1 MQNRNKGFT
10 LIELIVVVSI
20 LAVLVG
26 LLAPAYSK
34 YIERSRESVDLA
46 NVRSAY
52 DELMIE
58 AATEN
63 QTTTKV
69 VPLKQKIAGWQ
80 SMNTV
85 SIGGIS
91 HTNGEGDTEHWI
103 GDPVKGGVCEVSLTE
118 NGVLFNWKGGS
129 GNSTEKYFF
138 DINEDLDK
146 PLRESGVL
154 DKLINDKN
162 TYFEIDSRCPN
173 SSMLPSVLSNIKEE
187 SIMKNITL
195 VTHNPNIF
203 KGTVEE
209 NLRMAKPDVSKEEME
224 AVLQKVN
231 LLGFLQTQDGLQTKL
246 QEKAGNLS
254 GGQCQRLVIA
264 RALLKDAE
272 VYIFDEATSNI
283 DVESEELIMDV
294 IHELAKK
301 RTVLLISHRLANVV
315 KSDRIYFLKDGKIKE
330 SGKHEELM
338 QKNGAYRH
346 LYESQMALEN
356 YGKRDNR

>member
-63 QTTTKV
+63 QTTTKI

-91 HTNGEGDTEHWI
+91 HTNGDADTEHWI

-118 NGVLFNWKGGS
+118 NGVLFNWIDGS
-129 GNSTEKYFF
+129 GSSTKKYFF
-138 DINEDLDK
+138 DINENLDEPIQK
-146 PLRESGVL
+146 SGVL
-154 DKLINDKN
+154 DELIKANNK
-162 TYFEIDSRCPN
+162 YFEIDSNCPN
-173 SSMLPSVLSNIKEE
+173 SSMLPSVLSNIKEDSLLKNGTWAYLGSASNNSKRYLFWTSVNTDTVRANRTIPVIISTADNKFYVSETTTAVRNNKGE
-187 SIMKNITL
+187 SY
-195 VTHNPNIF
+195 VTIAKHLTDSDHQQLINA
-203 KGTVEE
+203 GT
-209 NLRMAKPDVSKEEME
+209 KYD
-224 AVLQKVN
+224 
-231 LLGFLQTQDGLQTKL
+231 T
-246 QEKAGNLS
+246 
-254 GGQCQRLVIA
+254 
-264 RALLKDAE
+264 LKDA
-272 VYIFDEATSNI
+272 YDAY
-283 DVESEELIMDV
+283 
-294 IHELAKK
+294 AKLVTEGK
-301 RTVLLISHRLANVV
+301 YQNYKDTLP
-315 KSDRIYFLKDGKIKE
+315 KS
-330 SGKHEELM
+330 
-338 QKNGAYRH
+338 
-346 LYESQMALEN
+346 
-356 YGKRDNR
+356 

>member
-20 LAVLVG
+20 LAILVG

-58 AATEN
+58 DATEN

-138 DINEDLDK
+138 DINENLDEPIQK
-146 PLRESGVL
+146 SGVL
-154 DKLINDKN
+154 DELIKANNK
-162 TYFEIDSRCPN
+162 YFEIDSNCPN
-173 SSMLPSVLSNIKEE
+173 SSMLPSVLSNIKED
-187 SIMKNITL
+187 SLLKNGTWAYLGSASNKSKRYLFWTSVNTATVGANQKIPVIMSTADGRFYVSETTTAVRNNNGYKY
-195 VTHNPNIF
+195 VTIAEHLTDSKHQQLIND
-203 KGTVEE
+203 GTKY
-209 NLRMAKPDVSKEEME
+209 N
-224 AVLQKVN
+224 
-231 LLGFLQTQDGLQTKL
+231 T
-246 QEKAGNLS
+246 
-254 GGQCQRLVIA
+254 
-264 RALLKDAE
+264 LKDA
-272 VYIFDEATSNI
+272 YDAY
-283 DVESEELIMDV
+283 
-294 IHELAKK
+294 AKLVTEGK
-301 RTVLLISHRLANVV
+301 YQNYKDTLP
-315 KSDRIYFLKDGKIKE
+315 KS
-330 SGKHEELM
+330 
-338 QKNGAYRH
+338 
-346 LYESQMALEN
+346 
-356 YGKRDNR
+356 

>member
-34 YIERSRESVDLA
+34 YIERRRESVDLA

-91 HTNGEGDTEHWI
+91 HTNGEADTEHWI

-129 GNSTEKYFF
+129 ENSTKKYFF
-138 DINEDLDK
+138 DINEDLDEPIRK
-146 PLRESGVL
+146 SGVL
-154 DKLINDKN
+154 EQLITDKN
-162 TYFEIDSRCPN
+162 YYFEIDSRCPN
-173 SSMLPSVLSNIKEE
+173 SSMLPSVLSNIKED
-187 SIMKNITL
+187 SLLKNGTWAYLGSASNKSKRYLFWTSVNTATVGANQKIPVIMSTADGRFYVSETTTAGRNNNGYKY
-195 VTHNPNIF
+195 VTIAEHLTDSKHQQLIND
-203 KGTVEE
+203 GT
-209 NLRMAKPDVSKEEME
+209 KYD
-224 AVLQKVN
+224 
-231 LLGFLQTQDGLQTKL
+231 T
-246 QEKAGNLS
+246 
-254 GGQCQRLVIA
+254 
-264 RALLKDAE
+264 LKDA
-272 VYIFDEATSNI
+272 YDAY
-283 DVESEELIMDV
+283 
-294 IHELAKK
+294 AKLVTEGK
-301 RTVLLISHRLANVV
+301 YQNYKDTLP
-315 KSDRIYFLKDGKIKE
+315 KS
-330 SGKHEELM
+330 
-338 QKNGAYRH
+338 
-346 LYESQMALEN
+346 
-356 YGKRDNR
+356 

>member
-58 AATEN
+58 ATTEN

-69 VPLKQKIAGWQ
+69 VPLKQKITGWQ

-129 GNSTEKYFF
+129 GNSTKKYFF
-138 DINEDLDK
+138 DINEDLDEPIRK
-146 PLRESGVL
+146 SGVL
-154 DKLINDKN
+154 EQLITDKN
-162 TYFEIDSRCPN
+162 YYFEIDSRCPN
-173 SSMLPSVLSNIKEE
+173 SSMLPSVLSNIKED
-187 SIMKNITL
+187 SLLKNGTWAYLGSASNKSKRYLFWTSVNTDTVGANRTIPVIISTADNRFYVSETTTAVRNNNGSKY
-195 VTHNPNIF
+195 VTIAKHLTDSDHQQLIND
-203 KGTVEE
+203 GTKY
-209 NLRMAKPDVSKEEME
+209 A
-224 AVLQKVN
+224 
-231 LLGFLQTQDGLQTKL
+231 T
-246 QEKAGNLS
+246 
-254 GGQCQRLVIA
+254 
-264 RALLKDAE
+264 LKDA
-272 VYIFDEATSNI
+272 YDAY
-283 DVESEELIMDV
+283 
-294 IHELAKK
+294 AKLVTEGK
-301 RTVLLISHRLANVV
+301 YQNYKDTLP
-315 KSDRIYFLKDGKIKE
+315 KS
-330 SGKHEELM
+330 
-338 QKNGAYRH
+338 
-346 LYESQMALEN
+346 
-356 YGKRDNR
+356 

>member
-26 LLAPAYSK
+26 LLAPAYTK

-58 AATEN
+58 EATEN

-91 HTNGEGDTEHWI
+91 HTNGEADTEHWI

-129 GNSTEKYFF
+129 ENSTKKYFF
-138 DINEDLDK
+138 DINEDLDEPIRK
-146 PLRESGVL
+146 SGVL
-154 DKLINDKN
+154 EQLITDKN
-162 TYFEIDSRCPN
+162 YYFEIDSRCPN
-173 SSMLPSVLSNIKEE
+173 SSMLPSVLSNIKED
-187 SIMKNITL
+187 SLLKNGTWAYLGSASNKSKRYLFWTSVNTATVGANQKIPVIMSTADGRFYVSETTTAVRNNNGYKY
-195 VTHNPNIF
+195 VTIAEHLTDSKHQQLIND
-203 KGTVEE
+203 GT
-209 NLRMAKPDVSKEEME
+209 KYD
-224 AVLQKVN
+224 
-231 LLGFLQTQDGLQTKL
+231 T
-246 QEKAGNLS
+246 
-254 GGQCQRLVIA
+254 
-264 RALLKDAE
+264 LKDA
-272 VYIFDEATSNI
+272 YDAY
-283 DVESEELIMDV
+283 
-294 IHELAKK
+294 AKLVTEGK
-301 RTVLLISHRLANVV
+301 YQNYKDMLP
-315 KSDRIYFLKDGKIKE
+315 KS
-330 SGKHEELM
+330 
-338 QKNGAYRH
+338 
-346 LYESQMALEN
+346 
-356 YGKRDNR
+356 

>member
-173 SSMLPSVLSNIKEE
+173 SSMLPSVLSNIKED
-187 SIMKNITL
+187 SLLKNGTWAYLGSASVPSKRYLFWTSVNTDTVGPNQKIPVIISTANGRFYVSETTTAVRNNNGSKY
-195 VTHNPNIF
+195 VTIAEHLTDAKHQQLINA
-203 KGTVEE
+203 GT
-209 NLRMAKPDVSKEEME
+209 KYD
-224 AVLQKVN
+224 
-231 LLGFLQTQDGLQTKL
+231 T
-246 QEKAGNLS
+246 
-254 GGQCQRLVIA
+254 
-264 RALLKDAE
+264 LKDA
-272 VYIFDEATSNI
+272 YDAY
-283 DVESEELIMDV
+283 
-294 IHELAKK
+294 AKLVTEGK
-301 RTVLLISHRLANVV
+301 YQNYKDTLP
-315 KSDRIYFLKDGKIKE
+315 KS
-330 SGKHEELM
+330 
-338 QKNGAYRH
+338 
-346 LYESQMALEN
+346 
-356 YGKRDNR
+356 

>member
-58 AATEN
+58 DATEN

-129 GNSTEKYFF
+129 GNSTKKYFF
-138 DINEDLDK
+138 DINEDLDEPIQK
-146 PLRESGVL
+146 SGVL
-154 DKLINDKN
+154 NKLITDQNP
-162 TYFEIDSRCPN
+162 YFEIDSRCPN
-173 SSMLPSVLSNIKEE
+173 SSMLPSVLSNIKED
-187 SIMKNITL
+187 SLLKNGTWAYLGSASNKSKRYLFWTSVNTATVGANQKIPVIMSTADGRFYVSETTTAVRNNNGYKY
-195 VTHNPNIF
+195 VTIAEHLTDSKHQQLIND
-203 KGTVEE
+203 GTKY
-209 NLRMAKPDVSKEEME
+209 N
-224 AVLQKVN
+224 
-231 LLGFLQTQDGLQTKL
+231 T
-246 QEKAGNLS
+246 
-254 GGQCQRLVIA
+254 
-264 RALLKDAE
+264 LKDA
-272 VYIFDEATSNI
+272 YDAY
-283 DVESEELIMDV
+283 
-294 IHELAKK
+294 AKLVTEGK
-301 RTVLLISHRLANVV
+301 YQNYKDTLP
-315 KSDRIYFLKDGKIKE
+315 KS
-330 SGKHEELM
+330 
-338 QKNGAYRH
+338 
-346 LYESQMALEN
+346 
-356 YGKRDNR
+356 

>member
-58 AATEN
+58 EATEN

-80 SMNTV
+80 SVNTV

-138 DINEDLDK
+138 DINEDLDEPIRK
-146 PLRESGVL
+146 SGVL

-173 SSMLPSVLSNIKEE
+173 SSMLPSVRSHIKED
-187 SIMKNITL
+187 SLLKNGTWAYLGSASNPSKRYLFWTSVNTDDVGPNQKIPVIISTADNKFYVSETTTAVRNNKGDSY
-195 VTHNPNIF
+195 VTIAKHLTDSDHQQLINA
-203 KGTVEE
+203 GTKY
-209 NLRMAKPDVSKEEME
+209 A
-224 AVLQKVN
+224 
-231 LLGFLQTQDGLQTKL
+231 T
-246 QEKAGNLS
+246 
-254 GGQCQRLVIA
+254 
-264 RALLKDAE
+264 LKDA
-272 VYIFDEATSNI
+272 YDAY
-283 DVESEELIMDV
+283 
-294 IHELAKK
+294 AKLVTEGNYQNYK
-301 RTVLLISHRLANVV
+301 DTLP
-315 KSDRIYFLKDGKIKE
+315 KS
-330 SGKHEELM
+330 
-338 QKNGAYRH
+338 
-346 LYESQMALEN
+346 
-356 YGKRDNR
+356 

>member
-26 LLAPAYSK
+26 LLAPAYTK

-58 AATEN
+58 EATEN

-91 HTNGEGDTEHWI
+91 HTNGEADTEHWI

-129 GNSTEKYFF
+129 GNSTKKYFF
-138 DINEDLDK
+138 DINEDLDEPIRK
-146 PLRESGVL
+146 SGVL
-154 DKLINDKN
+154 EQLITDKN
-162 TYFEIDSRCPN
+162 YYFEIDSRCPN
-173 SSMLPSVLSNIKEE
+173 SSMLPSVLSNIKEN
-187 SIMKNITL
+187 SLLKSGTWAYLGSASDKSKRYLFWTSVNTDAVGPNQKIPVIMSTADDRFYVSETTTAIRNNNGYKY
-195 VTHNPNIF
+195 VTIAEHLTDSKHQQLIND
-203 KGTVEE
+203 GTKY
-209 NLRMAKPDVSKEEME
+209 N
-224 AVLQKVN
+224 
-231 LLGFLQTQDGLQTKL
+231 T
-246 QEKAGNLS
+246 
-254 GGQCQRLVIA
+254 
-264 RALLKDAE
+264 LKDA
-272 VYIFDEATSNI
+272 YDAY
-283 DVESEELIMDV
+283 
-294 IHELAKK
+294 AKLVTEGK
-301 RTVLLISHRLANVV
+301 YQNYKDTLP
-315 KSDRIYFLKDGKIKE
+315 KS
-330 SGKHEELM
+330 
-338 QKNGAYRH
+338 
-346 LYESQMALEN
+346 
-356 YGKRDNR
+356 

>member
-26 LLAPAYSK
+26 LLAPAYTK

-91 HTNGEGDTEHWI
+91 HTNGEADTEHWI

-129 GNSTEKYFF
+129 ENSTKKYFF
-138 DINEDLDK
+138 DINEDLDEPIRK
-146 PLRESGVL
+146 SGVL
-154 DKLINDKN
+154 EQLITDKN
-162 TYFEIDSRCPN
+162 YYFEIDSRCPN
-173 SSMLPSVLSNIKEE
+173 SSMLPSVLSNIKED
-187 SIMKNITL
+187 SLLKNGTWAYLGSASNKSKRYLFWTSVNTATVGANQKIPVIMSTADGRFYVSETTTAVRNNNGYKY
-195 VTHNPNIF
+195 VTIAEHLTDSKHQQLIND
-203 KGTVEE
+203 GT
-209 NLRMAKPDVSKEEME
+209 KYD
-224 AVLQKVN
+224 
-231 LLGFLQTQDGLQTKL
+231 T
-246 QEKAGNLS
+246 
-254 GGQCQRLVIA
+254 
-264 RALLKDAE
+264 LKDA
-272 VYIFDEATSNI
+272 YDAY
-283 DVESEELIMDV
+283 
-294 IHELAKK
+294 AKLVTEGNYQNYK
-301 RTVLLISHRLANVV
+301 DTLP
-315 KSDRIYFLKDGKIKE
+315 KS
-330 SGKHEELM
+330 
-338 QKNGAYRH
+338 
-346 LYESQMALEN
+346 
-356 YGKRDNR
+356 

>member
-58 AATEN
+58 DATEN

-138 DINEDLDK
+138 DINENLDEPIRK
-146 PLRESGVL
+146 SGVL
-154 DKLINDKN
+154 EQLITDKN
-162 TYFEIDSRCPN
+162 YYFEIDSRCPN
-173 SSMLPSVLSNIKEE
+173 SSMLPSVLSNIKED
-187 SIMKNITL
+187 SLLKNGTWAYLGSASNKSKRYLFWTSVNTATVGANQKIPVIMSTADGRFYVSETTTAVRNNNGYKY
-195 VTHNPNIF
+195 VTIAEHLTDSKHQQLINA
-203 KGTVEE
+203 GT
-209 NLRMAKPDVSKEEME
+209 KYD
-224 AVLQKVN
+224 
-231 LLGFLQTQDGLQTKL
+231 T
-246 QEKAGNLS
+246 
-254 GGQCQRLVIA
+254 
-264 RALLKDAE
+264 LKDA
-272 VYIFDEATSNI
+272 YDAY
-283 DVESEELIMDV
+283 
-294 IHELAKK
+294 AKLVTEGK
-301 RTVLLISHRLANVV
+301 YQNYKDTLP
-315 KSDRIYFLKDGKIKE
+315 KS
-330 SGKHEELM
+330 
-338 QKNGAYRH
+338 
-346 LYESQMALEN
+346 
-356 YGKRDNR
+356 

>member
-129 GNSTEKYFF
+129 GNSTKKYFF
-138 DINEDLDK
+138 DINEDLDEPIRK
-146 PLRESGVL
+146 SGVL
-154 DKLINDKN
+154 EKLITDNN
-162 TYFEIDSRCPN
+162 YYFEIDSRCPN
-173 SSMLPSVLSNIKEE
+173 SSMLPSVRSHIKKDSLLKNGTWAYLGSASNPSKRYLFWTSVKTDDVGPNQKIPVIISTADNKFYVSETTTAVRNNKGD
-187 SIMKNITL
+187 SY
-195 VTHNPNIF
+195 VTIAKHLTDSDHQQLINA
-203 KGTVEE
+203 GTKY
-209 NLRMAKPDVSKEEME
+209 A
-224 AVLQKVN
+224 
-231 LLGFLQTQDGLQTKL
+231 T
-246 QEKAGNLS
+246 
-254 GGQCQRLVIA
+254 
-264 RALLKDAE
+264 LKDA
-272 VYIFDEATSNI
+272 YDAY
-283 DVESEELIMDV
+283 
-294 IHELAKK
+294 AKLVTEGNYQNYK
-301 RTVLLISHRLANVV
+301 DMLP
-315 KSDRIYFLKDGKIKE
+315 KS
-330 SGKHEELM
+330 
-338 QKNGAYRH
+338 
-346 LYESQMALEN
+346 
-356 YGKRDNR
+356 

>member
-26 LLAPAYSK
+26 LLAPAYTK

-58 AATEN
+58 DATEN

-173 SSMLPSVLSNIKEE
+173 SSMLPSVLSNIKED
-187 SIMKNITL
+187 SLLKNGTWAYLGSASNKSKRYLFWTSVNTATVGANQKIPVIMSTADGRFYVSETTTAVRNNNGYKY
-195 VTHNPNIF
+195 VTIAEHLTDSKHQQLINA
-203 KGTVEE
+203 GT
-209 NLRMAKPDVSKEEME
+209 KYD
-224 AVLQKVN
+224 
-231 LLGFLQTQDGLQTKL
+231 T
-246 QEKAGNLS
+246 
-254 GGQCQRLVIA
+254 
-264 RALLKDAE
+264 LKDA
-272 VYIFDEATSNI
+272 YDAY
-283 DVESEELIMDV
+283 
-294 IHELAKK
+294 AKLVTEGK
-301 RTVLLISHRLANVV
+301 YQNYKDTLP
-315 KSDRIYFLKDGKIKE
+315 KS
-330 SGKHEELM
+330 
-338 QKNGAYRH
+338 
-346 LYESQMALEN
+346 
-356 YGKRDNR
+356 

>member
-58 AATEN
+58 DATEN

-91 HTNGEGDTEHWI
+91 HTNGEGDTKHWI

-138 DINEDLDK
+138 DINEDLDEPIRK
-146 PLRESGVL
+146 SGVL
-154 DKLINDKN
+154 EQLITDKN
-162 TYFEIDSRCPN
+162 YYFEIDSRCPN
-173 SSMLPSVLSNIKEE
+173 SAMLPSVLSNIKEN
-187 SIMKNITL
+187 SLLKNGTWAYLGSASNKSKRYLFWTSVNTATVGANQKIPVIMSTADGRFYVSETTTAVRNNNGYKY
-195 VTHNPNIF
+195 VTIAEHLTDSKHQQLIND
-203 KGTVEE
+203 GT
-209 NLRMAKPDVSKEEME
+209 KYD
-224 AVLQKVN
+224 
-231 LLGFLQTQDGLQTKL
+231 T
-246 QEKAGNLS
+246 
-254 GGQCQRLVIA
+254 
-264 RALLKDAE
+264 LKDA
-272 VYIFDEATSNI
+272 YDAY
-283 DVESEELIMDV
+283 
-294 IHELAKK
+294 AKLVTEGK
-301 RTVLLISHRLANVV
+301 YQNYKDTLP
-315 KSDRIYFLKDGKIKE
+315 KS
-330 SGKHEELM
+330 
-338 QKNGAYRH
+338 
-346 LYESQMALEN
+346 
-356 YGKRDNR
+356 

>member
-154 DKLINDKN
+154 EQLIKDKN

-173 SSMLPSVLSNIKEE
+173 SSMLPSVLSNIKED
-187 SIMKNITL
+187 SLLKNGTWAYLGSASNKSKRYLFWTSVKTDAVGPNQKIPVIISTADGRFYVSETTTAVRNNNGSKY
-195 VTHNPNIF
+195 VTIAKHLTDSDHQQLINA
-203 KGTVEE
+203 GTKY
-209 NLRMAKPDVSKEEME
+209 A
-224 AVLQKVN
+224 
-231 LLGFLQTQDGLQTKL
+231 T
-246 QEKAGNLS
+246 
-254 GGQCQRLVIA
+254 
-264 RALLKDAE
+264 LKDA
-272 VYIFDEATSNI
+272 YDAY
-283 DVESEELIMDV
+283 
-294 IHELAKK
+294 AKLVTEGNYQNYK
-301 RTVLLISHRLANVV
+301 DTLP
-315 KSDRIYFLKDGKIKE
+315 KS
-330 SGKHEELM
+330 
-338 QKNGAYRH
+338 
-346 LYESQMALEN
+346 
-356 YGKRDNR
+356 

>member
-26 LLAPAYSK
+26 LLAPAYTK

-58 AATEN
+58 EATEN

-91 HTNGEGDTEHWI
+91 HTNGEADTEHWI

-138 DINEDLDK
+138 DINEDLDEPIRK
-146 PLRESGVL
+146 SGVL

-173 SSMLPSVLSNIKEE
+173 SSMLPSVRSHIKED
-187 SIMKNITL
+187 SLLKNGTWAYLGSASNPSKRYLFWTSVNTDDVGPNQKIPVIISTADNKFYVSETTTAVRNNKGDSY
-195 VTHNPNIF
+195 VTIAKHLTDSDHQQLINA
-203 KGTVEE
+203 GTKY
-209 NLRMAKPDVSKEEME
+209 A
-224 AVLQKVN
+224 
-231 LLGFLQTQDGLQTKL
+231 T
-246 QEKAGNLS
+246 
-254 GGQCQRLVIA
+254 
-264 RALLKDAE
+264 LKDA
-272 VYIFDEATSNI
+272 YDAY
-283 DVESEELIMDV
+283 
-294 IHELAKK
+294 AKLVTEGNYQNYK
-301 RTVLLISHRLANVV
+301 DTLP
-315 KSDRIYFLKDGKIKE
+315 KS
-330 SGKHEELM
+330 
-338 QKNGAYRH
+338 
-346 LYESQMALEN
+346 
-356 YGKRDNR
+356 

>member
-26 LLAPAYSK
+26 LLAPAYTK

-58 AATEN
+58 DATEN

-91 HTNGEGDTEHWI
+91 HTNGEADTEHWI

-129 GNSTEKYFF
+129 ENSTKKYFF
-138 DINEDLDK
+138 DINEDLDEPIRK
-146 PLRESGVL
+146 SGVL

-173 SSMLPSVLSNIKEE
+173 SSMLPSVLSNIKED
-187 SIMKNITL
+187 SLLKNGTWAYLGSASNKSKRYLFWTSVNTATVGANQKIPVIMSTADGRFYVSETTTAVRNNNGYKY
-195 VTHNPNIF
+195 VTIAEHLTDSKHQQLIND
-203 KGTVEE
+203 GT
-209 NLRMAKPDVSKEEME
+209 KYD
-224 AVLQKVN
+224 
-231 LLGFLQTQDGLQTKL
+231 T
-246 QEKAGNLS
+246 
-254 GGQCQRLVIA
+254 
-264 RALLKDAE
+264 LKDA
-272 VYIFDEATSNI
+272 YDAY
-283 DVESEELIMDV
+283 
-294 IHELAKK
+294 AKLVTEGK
-301 RTVLLISHRLANVV
+301 YQNYKDTLP
-315 KSDRIYFLKDGKIKE
+315 KS
-330 SGKHEELM
+330 
-338 QKNGAYRH
+338 
-346 LYESQMALEN
+346 
-356 YGKRDNR
+356 

>member
-26 LLAPAYSK
+26 LLAPAYTK

-58 AATEN
+58 EATEN

-91 HTNGEGDTEHWI
+91 HTNGEADTEHWI

-129 GNSTEKYFF
+129 ENSTKKYFF
-138 DINEDLDK
+138 DINEDLDEPIRK
-146 PLRESGVL
+146 SGVL
-154 DKLINDKN
+154 EQLITDKN
-162 TYFEIDSRCPN
+162 YYFEIDSRCPN
-173 SSMLPSVLSNIKEE
+173 SSMLPSVLSNIKED
-187 SIMKNITL
+187 SLLKNGTWAYLGSASNKSKRYLFWTSVNTATVGANQKIPVIMSTADGRFYVSETTTAVRNNNGYKY
-195 VTHNPNIF
+195 VTIAEHLTDSKHQQLIND
-203 KGTVEE
+203 GT
-209 NLRMAKPDVSKEEME
+209 KY
-224 AVLQKVN
+224 
-231 LLGFLQTQDGLQTKL
+231 GT
-246 QEKAGNLS
+246 
-254 GGQCQRLVIA
+254 
-264 RALLKDAE
+264 LKDA
-272 VYIFDEATSNI
+272 YDAY
-283 DVESEELIMDV
+283 
-294 IHELAKK
+294 AKLVTEGK
-301 RTVLLISHRLANVV
+301 YQDYKDTLP
-315 KSDRIYFLKDGKIKE
+315 KS
-330 SGKHEELM
+330 
-338 QKNGAYRH
+338 
-346 LYESQMALEN
+346 
-356 YGKRDNR
+356 

>member
-58 AATEN
+58 DATEN

-138 DINEDLDK
+138 DINENLDEPIQK
-146 PLRESGVL
+146 SGVL

-173 SSMLPSVLSNIKEE
+173 SSMLSSVLPNIKED
-187 SIMKNITL
+187 SLLKNGTWAYLGSASVKSKRYLFWTSVNTDTVGANHKIPVIMSTADGRFYVSETTTAVRNNKGVSY
-195 VTHNPNIF
+195 VTIAEHLTYTNHQQLINA
-203 KGTVEE
+203 GTKY
-209 NLRMAKPDVSKEEME
+209 N
-224 AVLQKVN
+224 
-231 LLGFLQTQDGLQTKL
+231 T
-246 QEKAGNLS
+246 
-254 GGQCQRLVIA
+254 
-264 RALLKDAE
+264 LKDA
-272 VYIFDEATSNI
+272 YDAY
-283 DVESEELIMDV
+283 
-294 IHELAKK
+294 AKLVTEGK
-301 RTVLLISHRLANVV
+301 YQDYKDTLP
-315 KSDRIYFLKDGKIKE
+315 KS
-330 SGKHEELM
+330 
-338 QKNGAYRH
+338 
-346 LYESQMALEN
+346 
-356 YGKRDNR
+356 

>member
-91 HTNGEGDTEHWI
+91 HTNGEGDTKHWI

-138 DINEDLDK
+138 DINENLDEPIHK
-146 PLRESGVL
+146 SGVL
-154 DKLINDKN
+154 DELIKANN
-162 TYFEIDSRCPN
+162 NYFEIDSNCPN
-173 SSMLPSVLSNIKEE
+173 SSMLSSVCPNIKKD
-187 SIMKNITL
+187 SLLNNGTWAYLGSASAPSKRYLFWTS
-195 VTHNPNIF
+195 VDTDAVGPNKEIPVIISTADNRF
-203 KGTVEE
+203 Y
-209 NLRMAKPDVSKEEME
+209 VSKTTT
-224 AVLQKVN
+224 AVRNNKGKSYVTIAKHLTDSDHQQLIN
-231 LLGFLQTQDGLQTKL
+231 AGTKY
-246 QEKAGNLS
+246 AT
-254 GGQCQRLVIA
+254 
-264 RALLKDAE
+264 LKDA
-272 VYIFDEATSNI
+272 YDAY
-283 DVESEELIMDV
+283 
-294 IHELAKK
+294 AKLVTEGK
-301 RTVLLISHRLANVV
+301 YKNYKDTLP
-315 KSDRIYFLKDGKIKE
+315 KS
-330 SGKHEELM
+330 
-338 QKNGAYRH
+338 
-346 LYESQMALEN
+346 
-356 YGKRDNR
+356 

>member
-154 DKLINDKN
+154 EELINKQN
-162 TYFEIDSRCPN
+162 NYFEIDSNCPK
-173 SSMLPSVLSNIKEE
+173 SSMLDCVRPKIKKDSLLKNGTWAYLGSASNPSKRYLFWTSVHTDDVGPNQTIPVIISTADNKFYVSETTTAVRNN
-187 SIMKNITL
+187 KGDRY
-195 VTHNPNIF
+195 VTIAKHLTYSDHQQFINA
-203 KGTVEE
+203 GT
-209 NLRMAKPDVSKEEME
+209 KYD
-224 AVLQKVN
+224 
-231 LLGFLQTQDGLQTKL
+231 T
-246 QEKAGNLS
+246 
-254 GGQCQRLVIA
+254 
-264 RALLKDAE
+264 LKDA
-272 VYIFDEATSNI
+272 YDAY
-283 DVESEELIMDV
+283 
-294 IHELAKK
+294 AKLVTEGK
-301 RTVLLISHRLANVV
+301 YKNYKDTLP
-315 KSDRIYFLKDGKIKE
+315 KS
-330 SGKHEELM
+330 
-338 QKNGAYRH
+338 
-346 LYESQMALEN
+346 
-356 YGKRDNR
+356 

>member
-26 LLAPAYSK
+26 LLAPAYTK

-58 AATEN
+58 EATEN

-129 GNSTEKYFF
+129 GNSTKKYFF
-138 DINEDLDK
+138 DINEDLDEPIQK
-146 PLRESGVL
+146 SGVL
-154 DKLINDKN
+154 NKLITDQNP
-162 TYFEIDSRCPN
+162 YFEIDSRCPN
-173 SSMLPSVLSNIKEE
+173 SSMLPSVLSNIKKD
-187 SIMKNITL
+187 SLLKHGTWAYLGSASVKSKRYLFWTSVNTDAVGANQRIPVIMSTADGRFYVSETTTAVRNNKGDSY
-195 VTHNPNIF
+195 VTIAEHLTYTNHQQLINA
-203 KGTVEE
+203 GT
-209 NLRMAKPDVSKEEME
+209 KYD
-224 AVLQKVN
+224 
-231 LLGFLQTQDGLQTKL
+231 T
-246 QEKAGNLS
+246 
-254 GGQCQRLVIA
+254 
-264 RALLKDAE
+264 LKDA
-272 VYIFDEATSNI
+272 YDAY
-283 DVESEELIMDV
+283 
-294 IHELAKK
+294 AKLVTEGK
-301 RTVLLISHRLANVV
+301 YQNYKDTLP
-315 KSDRIYFLKDGKIKE
+315 KS
-330 SGKHEELM
+330 
-338 QKNGAYRH
+338 
-346 LYESQMALEN
+346 
-356 YGKRDNR
+356 

>member
-129 GNSTEKYFF
+129 GNSTKKYFF
-138 DINEDLDK
+138 DINEDLDEPIRK
-146 PLRESGVL
+146 SGVL
-154 DKLINDKN
+154 EQLITDKN
-162 TYFEIDSRCPN
+162 YYFEIDSRCPN
-173 SSMLPSVLSNIKEE
+173 SSMLPSVLSNIKEN
-187 SIMKNITL
+187 SLLKSGTWAYLGSASDKSKRYLFWTSVNTDAVGPNQKIPVIMSTADDRFYVSETTTAIRNNNGYKYITIAEHL
-195 VTHNPNIF
+195 TDSKHQQLIND
-203 KGTVEE
+203 GT
-209 NLRMAKPDVSKEEME
+209 KYD
-224 AVLQKVN
+224 
-231 LLGFLQTQDGLQTKL
+231 T
-246 QEKAGNLS
+246 
-254 GGQCQRLVIA
+254 
-264 RALLKDAE
+264 LKDA
-272 VYIFDEATSNI
+272 YDAY
-283 DVESEELIMDV
+283 
-294 IHELAKK
+294 AKLVTEGK
-301 RTVLLISHRLANVV
+301 YQNYKDTLP
-315 KSDRIYFLKDGKIKE
+315 KS
-330 SGKHEELM
+330 
-338 QKNGAYRH
+338 
-346 LYESQMALEN
+346 
-356 YGKRDNR
+356 

>member
-58 AATEN
+58 DATEN

-129 GNSTEKYFF
+129 ENSTKKYFF
-138 DINEDLDK
+138 DINEDLDEPIRK
-146 PLRESGVL
+146 SGVL
-154 DKLINDKN
+154 EQLITDKN
-162 TYFEIDSRCPN
+162 YYFEIDSRCPN
-173 SSMLPSVLSNIKEE
+173 SSMLPSVLSNIKD
-187 SIMKNITL
+187 SLLNNGTWAYLGSASNKSKRYLFWTSVNTATVGANQKIPVIMSTADGRFYVSETTTAVRNNNGYKY
-195 VTHNPNIF
+195 VTIAEHLTDSKHQQLIND
-203 KGTVEE
+203 GT
-209 NLRMAKPDVSKEEME
+209 KYD
-224 AVLQKVN
+224 
-231 LLGFLQTQDGLQTKL
+231 T
-246 QEKAGNLS
+246 
-254 GGQCQRLVIA
+254 
-264 RALLKDAE
+264 LKDA
-272 VYIFDEATSNI
+272 YDAY
-283 DVESEELIMDV
+283 
-294 IHELAKK
+294 AKLVTEGK
-301 RTVLLISHRLANVV
+301 YQNYKDTLP
-315 KSDRIYFLKDGKIKE
+315 KS
-330 SGKHEELM
+330 
-338 QKNGAYRH
+338 
-346 LYESQMALEN
+346 
-356 YGKRDNR
+356 

>member
-138 DINEDLDK
+138 DINEDLDEPIRK
-146 PLRESGVL
+146 SGVL
-154 DKLINDKN
+154 EQLITDKN
-162 TYFEIDSRCPN
+162 YYFEIDSRCPN
-173 SSMLPSVLSNIKEE
+173 SSMLPSVLSNIKED
-187 SIMKNITL
+187 SLLKNGTWAYLGSASNKSKRYLFWTSVNTDAVGANQRIPVIMSTADGRFYVSETTTAVRNNNGYKY
-195 VTHNPNIF
+195 VTIAEHLTDSKHQQLIND
-203 KGTVEE
+203 GT
-209 NLRMAKPDVSKEEME
+209 KYD
-224 AVLQKVN
+224 
-231 LLGFLQTQDGLQTKL
+231 T
-246 QEKAGNLS
+246 
-254 GGQCQRLVIA
+254 
-264 RALLKDAE
+264 LKDA
-272 VYIFDEATSNI
+272 YDAY
-283 DVESEELIMDV
+283 
-294 IHELAKK
+294 AKLVTEGK
-301 RTVLLISHRLANVV
+301 YQNYKDTLP
-315 KSDRIYFLKDGKIKE
+315 KS
-330 SGKHEELM
+330 
-338 QKNGAYRH
+338 
-346 LYESQMALEN
+346 
-356 YGKRDNR
+356 

>member
-26 LLAPAYSK
+26 LLAPAYTK

-58 AATEN
+58 DATEN

-91 HTNGEGDTEHWI
+91 HTNGEADTEHWI

-129 GNSTEKYFF
+129 ENSTKKYFF
-138 DINEDLDK
+138 DINEDLDEPIRK
-146 PLRESGVL
+146 SGVL
-154 DKLINDKN
+154 EQLITDKN
-162 TYFEIDSRCPN
+162 YYFEIDSRCPN
-173 SSMLPSVLSNIKEE
+173 SSMLPSVLSNIKED
-187 SIMKNITL
+187 SLLKNGTWAYLGSASNKSKRYLFWTSVNTATVGANQKIPVIMSTADGRFYVSETTTAVRNNNGYKY
-195 VTHNPNIF
+195 VTIAEHL
-203 KGTVEE
+203 T
-209 NLRMAKPDVSKEEME
+209 DSKHQQLIND
-224 AVLQKVN
+224 A
-231 LLGFLQTQDGLQTKL
+231 TKYDT
-246 QEKAGNLS
+246 
-254 GGQCQRLVIA
+254 
-264 RALLKDAE
+264 LKDA
-272 VYIFDEATSNI
+272 YDAY
-283 DVESEELIMDV
+283 
-294 IHELAKK
+294 AKLVTEGK
-301 RTVLLISHRLANVV
+301 YQNYKDTLP
-315 KSDRIYFLKDGKIKE
+315 KS
-330 SGKHEELM
+330 
-338 QKNGAYRH
+338 
-346 LYESQMALEN
+346 
-356 YGKRDNR
+356 

>member
-58 AATEN
+58 DATEN

-138 DINEDLDK
+138 DINENLDEPIQK
-146 PLRESGVL
+146 SGVL
-154 DKLINDKN
+154 DELIKANN
-162 TYFEIDSRCPN
+162 NYFEIDSNCPN
-173 SSMLPSVLSNIKEE
+173 SSMLPSVRSKIKKDSLLNNGTWAYLGSASNK
-187 SIMKNITL
+187 SKRYLFWTSVHTDTVGANRTTTAVRNNNSSKY
-195 VTHNPNIF
+195 VTIAEHLTYTNHQQLINA
-203 KGTVEE
+203 GT
-209 NLRMAKPDVSKEEME
+209 KYD
-224 AVLQKVN
+224 
-231 LLGFLQTQDGLQTKL
+231 T
-246 QEKAGNLS
+246 
-254 GGQCQRLVIA
+254 
-264 RALLKDAE
+264 LKDA
-272 VYIFDEATSNI
+272 YDAY
-283 DVESEELIMDV
+283 
-294 IHELAKK
+294 AKLVTEGK
-301 RTVLLISHRLANVV
+301 YQDYKDTLP
-315 KSDRIYFLKDGKIKE
+315 KS
-330 SGKHEELM
+330 
-338 QKNGAYRH
+338 
-346 LYESQMALEN
+346 
-356 YGKRDNR
+356 

>member
-26 LLAPAYSK
+26 LLAPAYTK

-58 AATEN
+58 DATEN

-91 HTNGEGDTEHWI
+91 HTNGEADTEHWI

-138 DINEDLDK
+138 DINENLDEPIQK
-146 PLRESGVL
+146 SGVL
-154 DKLINDKN
+154 DELIKANN
-162 TYFEIDSRCPN
+162 NYFEIDSNCPN
-173 SSMLPSVLSNIKEE
+173 SSMLPSVLSNIKED
-187 SIMKNITL
+187 SLLKNGTWAYLGSASNKSKRYLFWTSVNTATVGANQKIPVIMSTADGRFYVSETTTAVRNNNGYKY
-195 VTHNPNIF
+195 VTIAEHLTDSKHQQLIND
-203 KGTVEE
+203 GT
-209 NLRMAKPDVSKEEME
+209 KYD
-224 AVLQKVN
+224 
-231 LLGFLQTQDGLQTKL
+231 T
-246 QEKAGNLS
+246 
-254 GGQCQRLVIA
+254 
-264 RALLKDAE
+264 LKDA
-272 VYIFDEATSNI
+272 YDAY
-283 DVESEELIMDV
+283 
-294 IHELAKK
+294 AKLVTEGK
-301 RTVLLISHRLANVV
+301 YQNYKDTLP
-315 KSDRIYFLKDGKIKE
+315 KS
-330 SGKHEELM
+330 
-338 QKNGAYRH
+338 
-346 LYESQMALEN
+346 
-356 YGKRDNR
+356 

>member
-26 LLAPAYSK
+26 LLAPAYTK

-58 AATEN
+58 EATEN

-91 HTNGEGDTEHWI
+91 HTNGEADTEHWI

-129 GNSTEKYFF
+129 GNSTKKYFF
-138 DINEDLDK
+138 DINEDLDEPIRK
-146 PLRESGVL
+146 SGVL
-154 DKLINDKN
+154 EQLITDKN
-162 TYFEIDSRCPN
+162 YYFEIDSRCPN
-173 SSMLPSVLSNIKEE
+173 SSMLPSVLSNIKED
-187 SIMKNITL
+187 SLLKNGTWAYLGSASNKSKRYLFWTSVNTATVGANQKIPVIMSTADGRFYVSETTTAVRNNKGVRY
-195 VTHNPNIF
+195 VTIAEHLTYSTHQELINA
-203 KGTVEE
+203 GT
-209 NLRMAKPDVSKEEME
+209 KYD
-224 AVLQKVN
+224 
-231 LLGFLQTQDGLQTKL
+231 T
-246 QEKAGNLS
+246 
-254 GGQCQRLVIA
+254 
-264 RALLKDAE
+264 LKDA
-272 VYIFDEATSNI
+272 YDAY
-283 DVESEELIMDV
+283 
-294 IHELAKK
+294 AKLVTEGK
-301 RTVLLISHRLANVV
+301 YQNYKDTLP
-315 KSDRIYFLKDGKIKE
+315 KS
-330 SGKHEELM
+330 
-338 QKNGAYRH
+338 
-346 LYESQMALEN
+346 
-356 YGKRDNR
+356 

>member
-58 AATEN
+58 EATEN

-85 SIGGIS
+85 SIGGIY

-173 SSMLPSVLSNIKEE
+173 SSMLPSVLSNIKEDSLLKNGTWAYLGSASNKSKRYLFWT
-187 SIMKNITL
+187 SINTATVGANQKIPVIMSTADGRFYVSETTTAVRNNKGDSY
-195 VTHNPNIF
+195 VTIAEHLTYTNHQQLIND
-203 KGTVEE
+203 GT
-209 NLRMAKPDVSKEEME
+209 KYD
-224 AVLQKVN
+224 
-231 LLGFLQTQDGLQTKL
+231 T
-246 QEKAGNLS
+246 
-254 GGQCQRLVIA
+254 
-264 RALLKDAE
+264 LKDA
-272 VYIFDEATSNI
+272 YDAY
-283 DVESEELIMDV
+283 
-294 IHELAKK
+294 AKLVTEGK
-301 RTVLLISHRLANVV
+301 YQNYKDTLP
-315 KSDRIYFLKDGKIKE
+315 KS
-330 SGKHEELM
+330 
-338 QKNGAYRH
+338 
-346 LYESQMALEN
+346 
-356 YGKRDNR
+356 